1 MRFPRSTKVFRGQLE
16 AAPFIGVFF
25 LLIILLLLRSSFV
38 FTPGVPIQ
46 LPEAANLPGSAGPV
60 LVVSVDKEGQLYFQN
75 QVTDEPSLKEE
86 FEAAVS
92 RTAGP
97 LTLVIQAD
105 KAVKYE
111 TMIRLG
117 LLARGAGI
125 KEVRLAT
132 RPQPL
137 PVIAPART

>member
-25 LLIILLLLRSSFV
+25 LLIILLLLKSSFV

-46 LPEAANLPGSAGPV
+46 LPEAAELPGPATPV
-60 LVVSVDKEGQLYFQN
+60 LVVAVDKEGQFYYQN
-75 QVTDEPSLKEE
+75 QVTDAPSLKEE

-92 RTAGP
+92 RASGP

-105 KAVKYE
+105 KAVKME
-111 TMIRLG
+111 TVIRLG
-117 LLARGAGI
+117 LLARAAGI
-125 KEVRLAT
+125 KESYLAT
-132 RPQPL
+132 RPQRV
-137 PVIAPART
+137 PVTGPAHT

>member
-25 LLIILLLLRSSFV
+25 VLIILLLLKSSFV

-46 LPEAANLPGSAGPV
+46 LPEAVALPGPTSPT
-60 LVVSVDKEGQLYFQN
+60 LVVAVDREGQFYFEN

-92 RTAGP
+92 RTTGP

-105 KAVKYE
+105 KSVKYE
-111 TMIRLG
+111 TMLRLG
-117 LLARGAGI
+117 LLARASGI
-125 KEVRLAT
+125 KEVYLAT

-137 PVIAPART
+137 PVIAPARS